1 MPHEG
6 IIYNL
11 IEIKLLCHFWEK
23 GRARLPAV
31 GADGVFLQVNKIYSP
46 QFTVTQALCSL
57 LCASQ
62 VLKA

>member
-23 GRARLPAV
+23 GRGRLPAV

-46 QFTVTQALCSL
+46 QFTVTQALCS
-57 LCASQ
+57 
-62 VLKA
+62 